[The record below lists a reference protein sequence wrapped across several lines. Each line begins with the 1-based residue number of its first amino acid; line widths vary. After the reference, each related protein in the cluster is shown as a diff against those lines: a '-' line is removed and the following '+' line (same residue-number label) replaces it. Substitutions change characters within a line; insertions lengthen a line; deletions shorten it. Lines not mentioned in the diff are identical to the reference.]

1 MINAEWDQ
9 MLFPFP
15 EKAPIAVKKESM
27 NSLSFFE
34 VNLNC
39 KLSLRS
45 TSGFN
50 QVTNP
55 DVYPPDPDQM
65 FLKGGSTVILGA
77 GSWITP

>member
-1 MINAEWDQ
+1 
-9 MLFPFP
+9 MLFPSP
-15 EKAPIAVKKESM
+15 EKASDTVKKEFM
-27 NSLSFFE
+27 NFLSYYD
-34 VNLNC
+34 VNPNG
-39 KLSLRS
+39 KLSLGS

-77 GSWITP
+77 GSWINP